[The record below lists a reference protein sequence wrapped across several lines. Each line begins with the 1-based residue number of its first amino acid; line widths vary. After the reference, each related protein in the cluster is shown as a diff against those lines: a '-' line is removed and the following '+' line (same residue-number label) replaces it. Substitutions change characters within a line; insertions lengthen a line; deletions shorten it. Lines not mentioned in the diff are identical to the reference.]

1 MMPTNLTSTNDH
13 ETRQRLLD
21 VAARLFAERGF
32 KNVTIREICKDAG
45 ANVAAVN
52 YHFRDKM
59 GLYETILNSTIDG
72 ALHRREEAAKGVK
85 AGESPE
91 ERLRAYIRIYM
102 RSILGEQDQQQ
113 ALMGKLMS
121 REWADPTP
129 AFKII
134 FERALRPNWM
144 ALTAIVRDLLG
155 CKTADLQVEDCG
167 GDARVEACTMSI
179 LGQCIIHASG
189 KQMSEYFTPGVQF
202 TPEIIDSIAAHI
214 TEFSLAG
221 IRAMTRTHQEVKP

>member
-1 MMPTNLTSTNDH
+1 MHADSSTNDH
-13 ETRQRLLD
+13 ETRQRLLA

-32 KNVTIREICKDAG
+32 KNVTIREICTEAG

-72 ALHRREEAAKGVK
+72 SLRRREEAAKGVK

-91 ERLRAYIRIYM
+91 ERLRAYIRVYM

-113 ALMGKLMS
+113 ALFGKLMS

-129 AFKII
+129 AFRII
-134 FERALRPNWM
+134 FERALQPNWM
-144 ALTAIVRDLLG
+144 ALSAIVKENLG
-155 CKTADLQVEDCG
+155 VAAGDHPAEGCG
-167 GDARVEACTMSI
+167 GDRRVDACTMSI
-179 LGQCIIHASG
+179 LGQCIIYASG
-189 KQMSEYFTPGVQF
+189 KQMSEYFAPGKQF
-202 TPEIIDSIAAHI
+202 NEEIIDSIAAHI

-221 IRAMTRTHQEVKP
+221 MRAIAELHREVKP